1 MLRTLLGYAVIAV
14 VAFFAFKLALAL
26 LGVAI
31 GLFWNLL
38 WLVAAGFVVYLVLK
52 VVNPVAAGKVH
63 DAITGKR
70 TEIQ

>member
-1 MLRTLLGYAVIAV
+1 MRTLLGYAVIAV
-14 VAFFAFKLALAL
+14 VAFFAFKLALGL

-38 WLVAAGFVVYLVLK
+38 WLAAAGFVLYLVLK
-52 VVNPVAAGKVH
+52 VVNPVAAGRVH

-70 TEIQ
+70 TDAE